1 MRRILY
7 VTGTRAD
14 FGLMRATLQQIQ
26 ASSSLELRVLVTGVH
41 LDAYYGDTVREIEES
56 GLRIVAHVPIPLLR
70 GENGDMARAI
80 GYELLGV
87 VEVLERERPDIVL
100 LLGDRGEML
109 AAALASL
116 HLNIAVAH
124 IHGGEL
130 SGTVDEPVRHAIS
143 KLSHYHFTA
152 TERARER
159 LIRMGESES
168 NIFVTGAPGLDQ
180 IAGTRKADRANLFQQ
195 NGFNPEMPLAMVLFH
210 PVLQSALEAGQQTES
225 LMRSIVEDLKYQVLV
240 LLPNSDTGSDRI
252 RTVLEKFASKRC
264 KLLTHLPREEYLAWM
279 TVADVLVGNSSSGII
294 EAASLGLP
302 VVNVGDRQNCRE
314 RNSNV
319 VDVRPE
325 QPDITQGIRLAGSMP
340 RSFKNIY
347 GDGHA
352 GERIVDLLENLPLT
366 TDLMNKC
373 NAY

>member
-56 GLRIVAHVPIPLLR
+56 GLQIVAHVPIPLLR

-325 QPDITQGIRLAGSMP
+325 QPDITQGIRLAESMP